1 MTEQSTFRRL
11 LPYFKPHL
19 SKLILAIGCMLTVTA
34 VHLARPMVLRVIID
48 KAVPQQNIE
57 LAMKYAGLFLAFLA
71 LGAIAMT
78 MRVRIMARMG
88 AEIVA
93 KIKTE
98 VFEHILSQGVS
109 FFDKNQP
116 GRLISRTESDV
127 DQIKSMFTQESMQVF
142 SSIMLVV
149 GTIAFLFMENVI
161 VGFITIASLALVSLV
176 MYCYLSYIQSIITEV
191 RTQNSLLTGQ
201 ITEYIQGIPLIQLY
215 RREEEVKNRLHNFSQ
230 KKGDLDVYAS
240 FIDYAIGSS
249 TFRLI
254 SEIGV
259 LGVLFF
265 YCSKEIYAGAM
276 TVGTM
281 VMFIELLRQFF
292 RPLGFMVEAVSS
304 LQSALA
310 AGVRVFAILDS
321 KPAITN
327 EGLILPD
334 EELTQDITF
343 NSVNFSYNSEPVLKN
358 ISFKIEK
365 GKTVA
370 IVGKSGSGKTTCANL
385 LLRFYDPDS
394 GSICIGNQN
403 IKEIQPE
410 NLLKNT
416 ALVLQEIY
424 LFPGTIMQN
433 LKAFRN
439 DIDDESV
446 IKASREIGAH
456 SFIQKLSKG
465 YETVL
470 AERGSNLS
478 YGERQLLSYTRA
490 LVKDPKLLI
499 LDEATSSV
507 DAITEMELQNSMAKL
522 MKNRTSLV
530 IAHRLSTIKNADKII
545 VLEKGE
551 IIESGTHEE
560 LIKLGK
566 KYYELVNIQNGN
578 KAP

>member
-1 MTEQSTFRRL
+1 MTDKSTFRRL
-11 LPYFKPHL
+11 LPYFKPHF
-19 SKLILAIGCMLTVTA
+19 SKLILSIVSMLTVTA

-57 LAMKYAGLFLAFLA
+57 LAIKYAGFFLVLLA
-71 LGAIAMT
+71 LGAFAMT
-78 MRVRIMARMG
+78 LRVRIMARMG

-93 KIKTE
+93 KIKSE

-116 GRLISRTESDV
+116 GRLISRTESDA
-127 DQIKSMFTQESMQVF
+127 DQIKRMFTQDSMQVF

-149 GTIAFLFMENVI
+149 GTIVFLFMENVT
-161 VGFITIASLALVSLV
+161 VGFITIATLALISLV
-176 MYCYLSYIQSIITEV
+176 MYSYLSYVQSIMTEV
-191 RTQNSLLTGQ
+191 RTQNSLLTGY
-201 ITEYIQGIPLIQLY
+201 ITEYVQGVPLIQLY
-215 RREEEVKNRLHNFSQ
+215 RRENEVKKRLHDFSK
-230 KKGDLDVYAS
+230 KKGDLDVYAG
-240 FIDYAIGSS
+240 FIDYAIGST

-254 SEIGV
+254 SEVG
-259 LGVLFF
+259 LLAVLFF

-292 RPLGFMVEAVSS
+292 RPLGFMVEAISS

-321 KPAITN
+321 KPAIIN
-327 EGLILPD
+327 EGSVLSD
-334 EELTQDITF
+334 EELTKDITF
-343 NSVNFSYNSEPVLKN
+343 NNVSFSYNSEPILKN
-358 ISFKIEK
+358 VSFKIEK

-370 IVGKSGSGKTTCANL
+370 IVGASGSGKTTCANL
-385 LLRFYDPDS
+385 LLRFYETNS
-394 GSICIGNQN
+394 GSICIGDRN
-403 IKEIQPE
+403 IKEIKPE

-456 SFIQKLSKG
+456 NFIQKLSKG

-470 AERGSNLS
+470 SERGSNVS

-507 DAITEMELQNSMAKL
+507 DAITEMQLQTSMSKL
-522 MKNRTSLV
+522 MQNRTSLV

-566 KYYELVNIQNGN
+566 KYYELVNVQNGN